1 MSITTQPI
9 PPSPLLKKTK
19 QKQAIIPYK
28 KHKKNPSHI
37 FSKTKKTIKNKY
49 LRHIIYYKCLQRSAA
64 IVKTKKT

>member
-37 FSKTKKTIKNKY
+37 FSKTKTIK
-49 LRHIIYYKCLQRSAA
+49 ISI
-64 IVKTKKT
+64 